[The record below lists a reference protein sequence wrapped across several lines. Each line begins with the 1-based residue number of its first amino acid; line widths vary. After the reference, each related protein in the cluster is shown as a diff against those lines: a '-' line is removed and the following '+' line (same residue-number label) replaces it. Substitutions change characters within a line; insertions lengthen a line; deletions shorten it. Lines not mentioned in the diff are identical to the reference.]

1 MTVIHDKIVH
11 NCLIVPER
19 ERRSRSRPQCEIFFP
34 CVAKHSAK
42 IANSAPVV
50 NVIIRLVHSANALLE

>member
-42 IANSAPVV
+42 IANSRSFRECTPR
-50 NVIIRLVHSANALLE
+50 IDP

>member
-34 CVAKHSAK
+34 CVAKHSAR

-50 NVIIRLVHSANALLE
+50 NCTPRIDP